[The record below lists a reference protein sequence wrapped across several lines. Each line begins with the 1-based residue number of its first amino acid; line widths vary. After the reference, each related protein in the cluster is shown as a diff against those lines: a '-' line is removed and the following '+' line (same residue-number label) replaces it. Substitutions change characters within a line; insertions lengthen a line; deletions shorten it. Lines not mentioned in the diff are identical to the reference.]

1 MERKKENTCAAQ
13 FEGVGK
19 KMYVVEGLLL
29 YYCCMRSHLQGP
41 RKLTEMVEN
50 SCYHGNSRPFG
61 WGL

>member
-1 MERKKENTCAAQ
+1 
-13 FEGVGK
+13 VGK

-41 RKLTEMVEN
+41 RKLTKMVEN
-50 SCYHGNSRPFG
+50 SCYHGNSRRFG